1 MVVTPIQPTIK
12 GIGFESFRVCA
23 PCIIM
28 NYRICEAEGEKH
40 DDFH

>member
-23 PCIIM
+23 PCIM